1 MYTRRETVHPI
12 FAERVSN
19 RASATLHNLP
29 RFPRPCLSEAPA
41 APPDGPARC
50 CGGIKCLSRP
60 AAEVAEVSRRWR
72 GAIGWSLINNSQAVL
87 KPIYIYIFFYSTG
100 GSFTTRE
107 LQQKCNPG
115 FGAKHFYRWERSYCC
130 SQNRGSRFH
139 YDCVD
144 RLQRFRVSVSFLPSN
159 SSPRPLVFGSL
170 ITLRYSETKNRH

>member
-1 MYTRRETVHPI
+1 MCTPEEKLFIR
-12 FAERVSN
+12 S
-19 RASATLHNLP
+19 
-29 RFPRPCLSEAPA
+29 
-41 APPDGPARC
+41 
-50 CGGIKCLSRP
+50 
-60 AAEVAEVSRRWR
+60 SRRGSVIEPLQLSTISQSPPFPPPLLVWSPRCSSWR
-72 GAIGWSLINNSQAVL
+72 SSQVLWWNKVPLSTCSRGGWGEQTMAGSDRLINNSQAVL
-87 KPIYIYIFFYSTG
+87 KPIFFFFFYSTG